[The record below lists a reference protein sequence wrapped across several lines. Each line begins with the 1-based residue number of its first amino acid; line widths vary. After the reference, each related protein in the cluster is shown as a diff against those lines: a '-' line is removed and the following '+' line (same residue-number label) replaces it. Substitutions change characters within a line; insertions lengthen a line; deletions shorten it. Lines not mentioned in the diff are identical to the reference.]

1 MKINGTLPIAVTVT
15 GALAVALA
23 ACSDPAASSAASS
36 SATASSAASSS
47 AVSSTTSSLPASCS
61 AKNPVIGVS
70 LPNTTNP
77 YYIAMQQSFQQ
88 NGQADGFSIKVAIAD
103 DSDSNQLSQV
113 QAFIQQHVC
122 AVALNANNSGPAAAD
137 VKALNEA
144 KIPVF
149 TVNVI
154 IDPAALKAQNAS
166 FLQYVGP
173 DQTEGGVQMGQLAL
187 KALGSNAKIVAG
199 IVGDPDQIPTNERDA
214 GFTKVLKADP
224 NTTVLPTVNSQV
236 DPNVALQVTSELL
249 QSNPN
254 INVIFAD
261 TGPGAT
267 GAIQAIKQAGRQN
280 RVKLYAF
287 CAASTPLSGYYEA
300 CAAQEPAQY
309 AKTLLQ
315 SIKSYLAG
323 NKVAANLL
331 QVTKVFTTGQTPG
344 PGEVG

>member
-1 MKINGTLPIAVTVT
+1 VKINGALPVVVT
-15 GALAVALA
+15 GALALALA
-23 ACSDPAASSAASS
+23 ACSDPAATSATSTSATSTSAA
-36 SATASSAASSS
+36 
-47 AVSSTTSSLPASCS
+47 SSTTSSLPASCS

-70 LPNTTNP
+70 LPNTMNP
-77 YYIAMQQSFQQ
+77 YYISMQKSFQD
-88 NGQADGFSIKVAIAD
+88 NGAADGFTIKVAIAD
-103 DSDSNQLSQV
+103 NSDSNQLSQV
-113 QAFIQQHVC
+113 QAFIQEHVC

-154 IDPAALKAQNAS
+154 IDPTALKAQSAS
-166 FLQYVGP
+166 FVQYVGP

-187 KALGSNAKIVAG
+187 KALGANAKIVAG

-214 GFTKVLKADP
+214 GFIKVLKADP
-224 NTTVLPTVNSQV
+224 DTTVLPTVNSQV
-236 DPNVALQVTSELL
+236 DPNVSLQVTSELL

-267 GAIQAIKQAGRQN
+267 GAIQAIKQAGRGN

-287 CAASTPLSGYYEA
+287 CAASTPLTGFYEA

-309 AKTLLQ
+309 AQTLLKNV
-315 SIKSYLAG
+315 KSYLAG
-323 NKVAANLL
+323 TSVPANML

>member
-1 MKINGTLPIAVTVT
+1 MKINGALPIVVT
-15 GALAVALA
+15 GALALALA
-23 ACSDPAASSAASS
+23 ACSDPAASSAPSS
-36 SATASSAASSS
+36 SVNSSSGTSSSAASLS
-47 AVSSTTSSLPASCS
+47 ASNLPASCS

-77 YYIAMQQSFQQ
+77 YYIAMQKSFQD
-88 NGQADGFSIKVAIAD
+88 NGTADGFTIKVAIAD

-154 IDPAALKAQNAS
+154 IDPSALTAQSAS
-166 FLQYVGP
+166 FVQYVGP

-187 KALGSNAKIVAG
+187 KALGTNAKIVAG

-224 NTTVLPTVNSQV
+224 NTTVLPTVNSKV

-267 GAIQAIKQAGRQN
+267 GAIQAIKQAGRAG

-287 CAASTPLSGYYEA
+287 CAASTPLTGFYEA

-309 AKTLLQ
+309 AQTLLQ
-315 SIKSYLAG
+315 NVKSYLAG
-323 NKVAANLL
+323 TKVPANML